1 MTAKTLKLN
10 NACLDPEMQI
20 LSNNSV
26 KLHHPNLGDAIFP
39 IFYQN
44 VLTVT

>member
-1 MTAKTLKLN
+1 MTANTLKLN
-10 NACLDPEMQI
+10 NACLDQEMQI
-20 LSNNSV
+20 LTNNRV
-26 KLHHPNLGDAIFP
+26 KLHHTNFGDVIFP